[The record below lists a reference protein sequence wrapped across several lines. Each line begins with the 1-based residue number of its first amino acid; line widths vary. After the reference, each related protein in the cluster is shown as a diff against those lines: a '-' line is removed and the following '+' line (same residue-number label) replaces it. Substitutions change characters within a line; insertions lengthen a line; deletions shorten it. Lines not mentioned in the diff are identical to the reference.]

1 MPDALRME
9 SHLRSGP
16 CLAGHSGNSKQNETI
31 FLQQPSDTGD
41 FIKDALR
48 IVEAARARKVELRL
62 LGATAIYWHSPG
74 SAQIH
79 EGMKRQLT
87 DLDFATTSKY
97 LRHIP
102 DLFTSLGFDQ
112 NEQVNALH
120 GLRRQ
125 VYFRPETGRKVD
137 VFIDRLSFCH
147 EIDLTRRLE
156 IDYPT
161 ITLAD
166 LLLEKMQ
173 IVKMGEKDAKDT
185 TILLREHE
193 VGDHD
198 NEMVNAKYVASVLAK
213 DWGFYYTVTTNLNR
227 TRDYS
232 KMLQGLSPTDLET
245 IARRID
251 SLLTRIDKEEKSFGW
266 KMRAKVGTGVKWYQA
281 VDELEYREQAPQG
294 DA

>member
-1 MPDALRME
+1 ME
-9 SHLRSGP
+9 NRVRSDL
-16 CLAGHSGNSKQNETI
+16 CSAEDLVNSKSSETM
-31 FLQQPSDTGD
+31 FLQHSNDTSD

-48 IVEAARARKVELRL
+48 IVEAARNKKVELRL

-79 EGMKRQLT
+79 EGIKRPLT

-102 DLFTSLGFDQ
+102 DLFTGLGFDQ

-120 GLRRQ
+120 GLQRQ
-125 VYFRPETGRKVD
+125 VYFQPETGRKVD
-137 VFIDRLSFCH
+137 VFIDKLSFCH
-147 EIDLTRRLE
+147 EIDLTQRLE

-166 LLLEKMQ
+166 LVLEKMQ

-198 NEMVNAKYVASVLAK
+198 KEMVNAKYIAKVLAK
-213 DWGFYYTVTTNLNR
+213 DWGFYYTVTTNLDR
-227 TRDYS
+227 IRDYS
-232 KMLQGLSPTDLET
+232 KTLQGLSPTDIET
-245 IARRID
+245 VAQRVET
-251 SLLTRIDKEEKSFGW
+251 LLTRIDQEEKSLGW
-266 KMRAKVGTGVKWYQA
+266 KMRAKVGTGVRWYQV
-281 VDELEYREQAPQG
+281 VDELEYREQASQG
-294 DA
+294 DT